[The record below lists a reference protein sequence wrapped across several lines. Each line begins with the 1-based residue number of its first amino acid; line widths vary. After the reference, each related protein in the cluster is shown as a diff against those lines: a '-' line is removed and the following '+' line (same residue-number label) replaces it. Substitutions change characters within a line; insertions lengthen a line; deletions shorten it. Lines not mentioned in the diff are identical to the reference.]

1 MEITLI
7 ERCNKV
13 TEETIATENATYL
26 QQGLSTLKA
35 NQEEFIYMEAPAY
48 EEYKMDAVVFEFDE
62 MFEVY
67 TALFG
72 LRLQKK
78 YSAAIKDYLKNNLKS
93 LLGSSSAS
101 FAGDEG
107 IWEINIAL
115 NAIEG
120 FTGEEN
126 FEQANT
132 VVLEFVEKMVTHVT
146 AN

>member
-7 ERCNKV
+7 ERCNKT
-13 TEETIATENATYL
+13 TEDTIATEAAAYL
-26 QQGLSTLKA
+26 QTPVSTLKA
-35 NQEEFIYMEAPAY
+35 NQEEFIYMESPAY
-48 EEYKMDAVVFEFDE
+48 EEKKMDAVVFEFDE

-78 YSAAIKDYLKNNLKS
+78 YAEAIKGYFKNNLKS
-93 LLGSSSAS
+93 MLGSSSAS

-115 NAIEG
+115 SAMEG

-132 VVLEFVEKMVTHVT
+132 ILLNFVEKMLSEIVQ
-146 AN
+146 